1 MNHVKWDLL
10 YIYIIFADFQG
21 PFVFMSLF
29 LLVCFLLSHALLLSL
44 FISLHFVGENNAVR
58 KYL

>member
-10 YIYIIFADFQG
+10 YISAFADFQG

-29 LLVCFLLSHALLLSL
+29 LPVCFLLSHALLLSL